1 MNPTRRHIVSALPA
15 LSALAALNP
24 WQKALAQDNAASREK
39 NAPSMPALGSR
50 IALPNM
56 SMLDSTQFSPAN
68 AKSRV
73 NVLYWWAST
82 CPFCA
87 LQSPEMQTL
96 WLTHQN
102 QGLQLLALS
111 VDKTPADAVA
121 YLKKKAYTFPS
132 AWVSPE
138 VHQALPK
145 PKGLPITL
153 VLDRD
158 GKVLQAEKG
167 QLFAED
173 VAQIARWLT
182 A

>member
-1 MNPTRRHIVSALPA
+1 MNLTRRNFVSTLPA
-15 LSALAALNP
+15 LSALATSSP
-24 WQKALAQDNAASREK
+24 WQKALAQDNAAAREK
-39 NAPSMPALGSR
+39 NAAPMPALGSR
-50 IALPNM
+50 IALPAL
-56 SMLDSTQFSPAN
+56 SLLDGTPFSPAN
-68 AKSRV
+68 AKSRII
-73 NVLYWWAST
+73 VLYWWAST

-111 VDKTPADAVA
+111 VDKTPADALA

-153 VLDRD
+153 ALDHN
-158 GKVLQAEKG
+158 GKVLQAERG
-167 QLFAED
+167 QMFAED
-173 VAQIARWLT
+173 VAQLAKWLVV
-182 A
+182 

>member
-1 MNPTRRHIVSALPA
+1 
-15 LSALAALNP
+15 
-24 WQKALAQDNAASREK
+24 
-39 NAPSMPALGSR
+39 MPALGSR
-50 IALPNM
+50 IALPALT
-56 SMLDSTQFSPAN
+56 MLDGTQLSPAN

-73 NVLYWWAST
+73 NVVYWWAST

-87 LQSPEMQTL
+87 LQSPEMQAL
-96 WLTHQN
+96 WLTHQK

-111 VDKTPADAVA
+111 VDKAPADAVA

-138 VHQALPK
+138 VHLALPK

-153 VLDRD
+153 VLDHS

-167 QLFAED
+167 QMFAED
-173 VAQIARWLT
+173 VAQLARWLT
-182 A
+182 V

>member
-1 MNPTRRHIVSALPA
+1 
-15 LSALAALNP
+15 
-24 WQKALAQDNAASREK
+24 
-39 NAPSMPALGSR
+39 MPALGSR

-73 NVLYWWAST
+73 NVLYWWA
-82 CPFCA
+82 

-96 WLTHQN
+96 WQTHQN
-102 QGLQLLALS
+102 QGLQLQAMS
-111 VDKTPADAVA
+111 VDKSPADAVA

-167 QLFAED
+167 QMFAED
-173 VAQIARWLT
+173 VAQLARWLT
-182 A
+182 V